1 MPTKVCYEV
10 KLQDVKDWQIS
21 ILNDFKVKLWVIA
34 AVSDKEVKYLVVCS
48 KDCEYLNYYITF
60 FYRQMETLKVLPL

>member
-10 KLQDVKDWQIS
+10 KLQDVKDCQIS

-34 AVSDKEVKYLVVCS
+34 AVSEKEVKYLVVCS

-60 FYRQMETLKVLPL
+60 FIDKWKL